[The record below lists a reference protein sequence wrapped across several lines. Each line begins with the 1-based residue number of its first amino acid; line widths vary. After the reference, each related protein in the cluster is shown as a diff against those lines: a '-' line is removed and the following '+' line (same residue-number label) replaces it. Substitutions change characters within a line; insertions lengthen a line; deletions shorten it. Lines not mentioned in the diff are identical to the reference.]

1 MAKGKVGQIY
11 LVAPARSDQKA
22 QNGVADEAL
31 AEQHQD
37 AECLGD
43 EEGGDYRRLRPHD
56 VGAPPRAF
64 SHALVMAKQSFDVK
78 ARSALVR
85 LLRHPSQQRGPCG

>member
-11 LVAPARSDQKA
+11 LVAPVRSGHKA

-43 EEGGDYRRLRPHD
+43 EEEGDFP
-56 VGAPPRAF
+56 APP
-64 SHALVMAKQSFDVK
+64 SS
-78 ARSALVR
+78 
-85 LLRHPSQQRGPCG
+85 